1 MLLYRGEKKRNG
13 VSMRRRK
20 RNEIEAAHLKIL
32 QWMVPLA
39 AVMILTYNI
48 FH

>member
-1 MLLYRGEKKRNG
+1 MLLLGEKKRNG

-39 AVMILTYNI
+39 AVMFLMYHI